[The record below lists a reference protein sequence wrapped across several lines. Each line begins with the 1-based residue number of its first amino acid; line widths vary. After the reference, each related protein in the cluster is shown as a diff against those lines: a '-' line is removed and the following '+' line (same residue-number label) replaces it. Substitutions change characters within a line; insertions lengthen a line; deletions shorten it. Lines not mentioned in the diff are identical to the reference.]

1 MPTTAERMERVAELM
16 AEAMDELSTAALT
29 PAADSK
35 EEAQSI
41 VVSWVRLAEKERV
54 SREYREELEGRMLDI
69 ADTFRYQESLS

>member
-41 VVSWVRLAEKERV
+41 VVSWVRIAEKERV